1 MVRPKKEK
9 EKENKTV
16 HEDNPPQ
23 TYKTGYKSSVRQW
36 LCKPKKFTAE
46 TLNWWGPPI
55 SWWSFENQF
64 IWYALLKLRHSLPSL
79 SVLLFLDALELTRSK
94 FWVYFN
100 IRIYSLFYF
109 LFFILCNFFSKTTS
123 DYLFYI
129 LFYLINHISLL
140 LLLLLLLLSS

>member
-100 IRIYSLFYF
+100 ISTYFIYLFI
-109 LFFILCNFFSKTTS
+109 ILGNFFSKTPTS
-123 DYLFYI
+123 NYLFYI

-140 LLLLLLLLSS
+140 LLLLLLLSS